1 MLTLNEIQNAYKN
14 EQSDNIN
21 TCKIMQL
28 ALNDQTTDKRSIKN
42 FKTCT
47 CEVHVLHKITKIL

>member
-1 MLTLNEIQNAYKN
+1 MKYKNAYKN
-14 EQSDNIN
+14 EQCDNIY

-28 ALNDQTTDKRSIKN
+28 ALNDQTTEKRSIKN

-47 CEVHVLHKITKIL
+47 CELHVLYKITKIL

>member
-1 MLTLNEIQNAYKN
+1 MKYKNAYKN

-28 ALNDQTTDKRSIKN
+28 ALNDQTTEKRSIKK
-42 FKTCT
+42 FKTSHVKYMYYIKLPKY
-47 CEVHVLHKITKIL
+47 CELLY